1 MKPILARA
9 LARKQI
15 ITNDGK
21 VLGVLKNLLVDS
33 ESGQITEIVVIP
45 DPGFDVTGYQM
56 DGERMLIPFE
66 SVRDIKDYIVVD
78 RYLSRM

>member
-1 MKPILARA
+1 MKSILSRN

-21 VLGVLKNLLVDS
+21 VLGVLKNLLVDI
-33 ESGQITEIVVIP
+33 ESGQIAEIVVTP

>member
-1 MKPILARA
+1 MKPILART
-9 LARKQI
+9 LAKKQI

-21 VLGVLKNLLVDS
+21 ILGVLKNLLVDN
-33 ESGQITEIVVIP
+33 ENGQITEIVVVP
-45 DPGFDVTGYQM
+45 DPGFDSTGYQM

-78 RYLSRM
+78 RYLSRL

>member
-1 MKPILARA
+1 MKAVLARS
-9 LARKQI
+9 LSHKQI

-21 VLGVLKNLLVDS
+21 AIGELRNLMVDF
-33 ESGQITEIVVIP
+33 ETGQITDLVIES
-45 DPGFDVTGYQM
+45 DPTFDTTGYRM
-56 DGERMLIPFE
+56 DGDRMMIPFE

>member
-1 MKPILARA
+1 MKPILART

-21 VLGVLKNLLVDS
+21 VLGVLKNLLIDS
-33 ESGQITEIVVIP
+33 ESGQITEIVVTP
-45 DPGFDVTGYQM
+45 DPGFDVTGYHM
-56 DGERMLIPFE
+56 DGERMLVPFE

>member
-1 MKPILARA
+1 MKSILART

-21 VLGVLKNLLVDS
+21 VLGVLKNLLIDI
-33 ESGQITEIVVIP
+33 ESGQITEIVVTP
-45 DPGFDVTGYQM
+45 DPGFDVTGYHM
-56 DGERMLIPFE
+56 DGERILVPFE

>member
-1 MKPILARA
+1 MKPILTRT
-9 LARKQI
+9 LAKKQI

-21 VLGVLKNLLVDS
+21 VLGVLKNILVDA
-33 ESGQITEIVVIP
+33 ESGQITEIVLIP
-45 DPGFDVTGYQM
+45 DPSFDVSGYQM

>member
-1 MKPILARA
+1 MKSILARA

-21 VLGVLKNLLVDS
+21 VLGVLKNILIDG
-33 ESGQITEIVVIP
+33 ESGQITELVVTP
-45 DPGFDVTGYQM
+45 DPNFDVSGYHM
-56 DGERMLIPFE
+56 DGDRMLIPFE

-78 RYLSRM
+78 RYLSRV

>member
-9 LARKQI
+9 LAKKQI

-21 VLGVLKNLLVDS
+21 VLGVLKNLLVDI
-33 ESGQITEIVVIP
+33 ESGQITEIVLTP
-45 DPGFDVTGYQM
+45 DPGFDVTDYQM

>member
-1 MKPILARA
+1 MKSILARG
-9 LARKQI
+9 LAKKQI

-21 VLGVLKNLLVDS
+21 VLGVLKNVLVDV
-33 ESGQITEIVVIP
+33 ESGQITEIVLVP
-45 DPGFDVTGYQM
+45 DPSFDTSGYHM
-56 DGERMLIPFE
+56 EGERMLIPFE